1 MLKIMFVG
9 KDKITKTKNFKVFN
23 IGKMIL
29 GIAKLKGW
37 LLVIALLRIR
47 YLFSYHFEST
57 MN

>member
-1 MLKIMFVG
+1 MLKIMFV
-9 KDKITKTKNFKVFN
+9 DKITKTKNFKVFN

-57 MN
+57 IS